1 MEDFISKNYAYI
13 NLLRLRNLKMCFGQ
27 WKHPNDDSTEISVDL
42 FRSKLCKDHVFEFH
56 LTANNKTEFCVH
68 VTLTWCVT

>member
-1 MEDFISKNYAYI
+1 
-13 NLLRLRNLKMCFGQ
+13 MCFGQ